1 MCTFA
6 IERKKKKL
14 IATTTTRKRR
24 TVSPFTKAWNQ
35 AKTLD
40 NVEKLQLITLLA
52 ESVKPAMAAPMLDVP
67 VEEKFDDMDKEFYA
81 PEEAYDLVMKDIKE
95 IYGQ

>member
-1 MCTFA
+1 MA
-6 IERKKKKL
+6 I
-14 IATTTTRKRR
+14 TTARKRH

-35 AKTLD
+35 AKALD
-40 NVEKLQLITLLA
+40 NVEKLQLITMLA

-67 VEEKFDDMDKEFYA
+67 AEEEFGDMDKEFYA

-95 IYGQ
+95 IYGSKDAI